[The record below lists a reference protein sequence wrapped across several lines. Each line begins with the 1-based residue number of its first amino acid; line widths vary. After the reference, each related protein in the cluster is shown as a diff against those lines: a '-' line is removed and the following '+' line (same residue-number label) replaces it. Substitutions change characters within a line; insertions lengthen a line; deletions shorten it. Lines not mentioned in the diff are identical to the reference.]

1 MPRRRTYLAG
11 AATLFLA
18 LSSLAALSQNWRR
31 LDYAADG
38 FSVEFSGEVKISPTG
53 VGEESKERIVRSTD
67 YLQDDGDSA
76 YIVGATLARYSVEFN
91 KGVEASYGALK
102 CKSTL
107 SDTPLNF
114 GRGLAR
120 DISGTDC
127 GDDGSLRVEA
137 RYYAVNKWFY
147 QVLAIFNRGGD
158 QNAARRFVNSFTV
171 LDN

>member
-1 MPRRRTYLAG
+1 MPWRRTCVAG
-11 AATLFLA
+11 AAALVLA
-18 LSSLAALSQNWRR
+18 LTSLTALSQNWRR
-31 LDYAADG
+31 MDYSADG
-38 FSVEFSGEVKISPTG
+38 FSVEFSGEVKVSPTP
-53 VGEESKERIVRSTD
+53 VGDESKERIVRSTD

-107 SDTPLNF
+107 NDTPLNF
-114 GRGLAR
+114 ARGLAR

-137 RYYAVNKWFY
+137 RYYAVDKWFY
-147 QVLAIFNRGGD
+147 QVLAIFSRGGD
-158 QNAARRFVNSFTV
+158 QQAARRFVNSFTL